1 MGSIVGS
8 PKVAAPV
15 PPPPAAHPAVLGSA
29 QTALAGA
36 ASKKGGAVAEGMGFD
51 NTIQTSPQGLK
62 PPSTAK
68 STLLG

>member
-8 PKVAAPV
+8 PKVNGPT

-29 QTALAGA
+29 QTALAA
-36 ASKKGGAVAEGMGFD
+36 ATTKKGGAVADGMGFN